1 MLQKYG
7 RRVAV
12 PPRQLKRLKEFGEK
26 HGLKDIREANIL
38 KVGRPFKIIDAE
50 RR

>member
-7 RRVAV
+7 RRVSV
-12 PPRQLKRLKEFGEK
+12 PETQITRLKKFGRK
-26 HGLKDIREANIL
+26 NGLRDIREANIM
-38 KVGRPFKIIDAE
+38 KVGQSFKIIDAE